1 MPTRRNVVRGLLG
14 FAAAASLG
22 NAAEK
27 YTGPVPQKHDVPYL
41 MHADNLIETESVAA
55 TQAASKGD
63 TVFAVAGVTS
73 PARTPLAEPIF
84 LFVSDRIAPASLG
97 LYQFE
102 IKKRPAR
109 DCDSEEERQWESIP
123 HLDPKSFRRCC
134 FGLRLRSTWRTENI
148 VYRRKARISR
158 SVLRFTRGSSG

>member
-14 FAAAASLG
+14 FAAAASLVD
-22 NAAEK
+22 AAEK

-84 LFVSDRIAPASLG
+84 LFVSERIAPASLG
-97 LYQFE
+97 LYQFDVKNGRRE
-102 IKKRPAR
+102 IVIPKKKGGNGKVFHTSIKELSQVLYRIEA
-109 DCDSEEERQWESIP
+109 SEY
-123 HLDPKSFRRCC
+123 LDNGEYCLSPE
-134 FGLRLRSTWRTENI
+134 GENI
-148 VYRRKARISR
+148 AFC
-158 SVLRFTRGSSG
+158 FTIY